1 VGLVAAEWHSGIED
15 VGALWIGFPMPRFKS
30 YSYEQKVLVPVS
42 LEEQLLEGTLEYG
55 IHHLIE
61 ERVQEEWFQE
71 LYDNDLTG
79 RRAYPPKLLLKV
91 ILFGYSR
98 GLSSSRELER
108 ACRENVIFM
117 ALSCQEHPDHS
128 TFAEFIGRLGDR
140 LNRIFSE
147 VLLVCQE
154 EGLLGA
160 THFALDGLKLPS
172 NASREWSGKLADL
185 RLKQQKLEEKIA
197 EKLAEHRARDQG
209 ETVDDRGAAVE
220 APGKRLASIKRL
232 TRKAERLATFLASA
246 EPREGVRGELQ
257 SNVTDNDS
265 ARMYTGHGTVQGYN
279 AQALVDAK
287 AQIVVQA
294 EASSDG
300 QDYRQVEPMLAGA
313 QDTLQLAG
321 LEEAVKLEGAIFS
334 ADTSYHSEANLQ
346 ACLAHGV
353 HAFIPDTGF
362 RQRDLRFK
370 TQERYKERDKEL
382 ASEKSGCFTV
392 KDFCYEAKTD
402 SYVCPAGQVLRL
414 EAATARTPRGNE
426 YRRYRARPQDC
437 RACPLRAACLHTATA
452 RCRSLHLP
460 KEGCVKTPQTLSQK
474 MRVKIDSPEARQ
486 IYSQRLA
493 IVEPVFANL
502 RHNKGL
508 SRFTYRTRKKVTT
521 QWRLYCLVHNLE
533 KLVHRGRT
541 TGRPKSTR

>member
-1 VGLVAAEWHSGIED
+1 MEHFEIEEVGG
-15 VGALWIGFPMPRFKS
+15 LWIGFSMPRFKS
-30 YSYEQKVLVPVS
+30 YSYEQRVFIPVS
-42 LEEQLLEGTLEYG
+42 LEEQLLEGTLEHG

-61 ERVQEEWFQE
+61 ERVEEEWFLE
-71 LYDNDLTG
+71 LYHNDLTG

-108 ACRENVIFM
+108 ACKENVIFM

-128 TFAEFIGRLGDR
+128 TFAEFIGRLGER
-140 LNRIFSE
+140 LPRIFSE
-147 VLLVCQE
+147 VLLVCHE

-160 THFALDGLKLPS
+160 THFALDGLKLPA
-172 NASREWSGKLADL
+172 NASREWSGKLEDL
-185 RLKQQKLEEKIA
+185 RLKQRKLEAKIA
-197 EKLAEHRARDQG
+197 EKLAEHRARDQA
-209 ETVDDRGAAVE
+209 ETLDDGRAAAE
-220 APGKRLASIKRL
+220 APGKRLASIERL

-246 EPREGVRGELQ
+246 EPREGARGELQ

-300 QDYRQVEPMLAGA
+300 QDYRQVERVLAGA
-313 QDTLQLAG
+313 CATLELAG
-321 LEEAVKLEGAIFS
+321 LQEEVRLENAIFS

-346 ACLAHGV
+346 ACVTYGV
-353 HAFIPDTGF
+353 NAFIPDTGF
-362 RQRDLRFK
+362 RQRDPHFSA
-370 TQERYKERDKEL
+370 QERYKEREPAL
-382 ASEKSGCFTV
+382 EKSGCFTI
-392 KDFCYEAKTD
+392 KDFCYEAETD
-402 SYVCPAGQVLRL
+402 SYVCPAGKVLRL

-426 YRRYRARPQDC
+426 YRRYRSRPQDC
-437 RACPLRAACLHTATA
+437 RACPLRAACLHKTTA

-460 KEGCVKTPQTLSQK
+460 KAGYVKTPQTLSQK
-474 MRVKIDSPEARQ
+474 MRVKIDTPEARQ
-486 IYSQRLA
+486 VYSQRLA

-508 SRFTYRTRKKVTT
+508 NRFTYRTRKKVTT

-533 KLVHRGRT
+533 KLVHRGRSLS
-541 TGRPKSTR
+541 RPNSGKE

>member
-1 VGLVAAEWHSGIED
+1 
-15 VGALWIGFPMPRFKS
+15 MPRFKS
-30 YSYEQKVLVPVS
+30 YSYEQKVFIPVS
-42 LEEQLLEGTLEYG
+42 LEEQLLEGTLEHG

-61 ERVQEEWFQE
+61 ERVQEEWFAE
-71 LYDNDLTG
+71 LYHNELTG

-117 ALSCQEHPDHS
+117 ALSCQEQPDHS
-128 TFAEFIGRLGDR
+128 TFAEFIGRLGER
-140 LNRIFSE
+140 LPRIFSE
-147 VLLVCQE
+147 VLLVCHE

-172 NASREWSGKLADL
+172 NASREWSGKLDDL
-185 RLKQQKLEEKIA
+185 RLKQQKLEAKLA
-197 EKLAEHRARDQG
+197 EKLAEHRARDQA
-209 ETVDDRGAAVE
+209 ETATDGSAPAE
-220 APGKRLASIKRL
+220 APRKRLASIERL
-232 TRKAERLATFLASA
+232 TKKAERLATFLASA
-246 EPREGVRGELQ
+246 EPRDGARGELQ

-300 QDYRQVEPMLAGA
+300 QDYRQMAPVLAGA
-313 QDTLQLAG
+313 CETLELAG
-321 LEEAVKLEGAIFS
+321 LQEKVTLAGAIMS
-334 ADTSYHSEANLQ
+334 ADTSYHSEANLE
-346 ACLAHGV
+346 ACLAYGLN
-353 HAFIPDTGF
+353 AFIPDTGF
-362 RQRDLRFK
+362 RQRDPRFH
-370 TQERYKERDKEL
+370 TQARYKAS
-382 ASEKSGCFTV
+382 ASEKTSGFTLE
-392 KDFCYEAKTD
+392 DFRYEAESD
-402 SYVCPAGQVLRL
+402 SYLCPAGKVLRL

-426 YRRYRARPQDC
+426 YRRYRSRPADC
-437 RACPLRAACLHTATA
+437 RACPLRAQCLHKITA

-460 KEGCVKTPQTLSQK
+460 KEGYVKTPQSLSQK
-474 MRVKIDSPEARQ
+474 MRVKIDTPQARQ
-486 IYSQRLA
+486 VYSQRLA

-521 QWRLYCLVHNLE
+521 QWRLYCLVHNVE
-533 KLVHRGRT
+533 KLVRRSRSFGP
-541 TGRPKSTR
+541 PKPRR